1 MKLPRS
7 KFLLLSLGAIALTFS
22 AAAADH
28 GFKSIFNGKDL
39 TGWEGKTNLWSVR
52 DGAITGQ
59 TTSEADLPTANTFLI
74 YKGAQPA
81 NFELRMKVKL
91 TAQNDKGQA
100 NSGVQYRSKVID
112 AAEFIVGGY
121 QADIDN
127 GRYIGMLYEERGRGI
142 LMQPGQKIR
151 IDPPK
156 AEAAAAA
163 PDASKKGK
171 QKGPK
176 ASIETVAT
184 VTTPE
189 QLKEAYKFGEWTDL
203 VIIAK
208 GNHAQH
214 FVNGKLTADV
224 TDNDPAAAAKS
235 GVIALQLH
243 RGPPMTVQFKDVQLK
258 TLP

>member
-1 MKLPRS
+1 MKLRHH
-7 KFLLLSLGAIALTFS
+7 LTSLTLAFTALAS
-22 AAAADH
+22 LAAAADG

-39 TGWEGKTNLWSVR
+39 SGWEGQSQFWSVR

-59 TTSEADLPTANTFLI
+59 TKDEKDLPNNTFLV
-74 YKGAQPA
+74 YKGGEPA
-81 NFELRMKVKL
+81 NFELRLKFKL

-100 NSGVQYRSKVID
+100 NSGVQYRSKLMD
-112 AAEFIVGGY
+112 PAAFIVGGY

-151 IDPPK
+151 ISAAKADAPK
-156 AEAAAAA
+156 S
-163 PDASKKGK
+163 DKSKKGK
-171 QKGPK
+171 QK
-176 ASIETVAT
+176 ASVETVST

-189 QLKEAYKFGEWTDL
+189 ELAAAYKFGEWSEL
-203 VIIAK
+203 RIVAK
-208 GNHAQH
+208 GNHVQH

-235 GVIALQLH
+235 GVLALQLH
-243 RGPPMTVQFKDVQLK
+243 KGPPMTVQFKDVQLK

>member
-1 MKLPRS
+1 MKLLRT
-7 KFLLLSLGAIALTFS
+7 SLVFAALVS
-22 AAAADH
+22 AAAAADT
-28 GFKSIFNGKDL
+28 GFKNIFNGKDL

-74 YKGAQPA
+74 YMGDQPA

-91 TAQNDKGQA
+91 TAQNDKAQA
-100 NSGVQYRSKVID
+100 NSGVQYRSRVID

-121 QADIDN
+121 QADIDT

-142 LMQPGQKIR
+142 VMQPGQKIR

-156 AEAAAAA
+156 AEAAA
-163 PDASKKGK
+163 PDAAKKGK

-176 ASIETVAT
+176 AAIETVST

-189 QLKEAYKFGEWTDL
+189 QLKEIYKFGEWTDL

>member
-1 MKLPRS
+1 MKLRT
-7 KFLLLSLGAIALTFS
+7 LLSLSLLATTAIAS
-22 AAAADH
+22 AADT
-28 GFKSIFNGKDL
+28 GFKPIFNGKDL
-39 TGWEGKTNLWSVR
+39 TGWEGKSNLWSVR

-59 TTSEADLPTANTFLI
+59 TKSEADLPTANTFLV
-74 YKGAQPA
+74 YKGSQPA
-81 NFELRMKVKL
+81 NFELRMKFKL

-156 AEAAAAA
+156 AEAASSA
-163 PDASKKGK
+163 PDAGKKGK

-176 ASIETVAT
+176 ASVETVAT

-189 QLKEAYKFGEWTDL
+189 QLKEAYKFGEWNDL

-208 GNHAQH
+208 GNHTQH